1 MKGSVHFD
9 HLVKETDSLERAPA
23 DAVRR
28 LLLKAGLAV
37 SLTALWQTEPFWA
50 QEKRMAENN
59 KNVVLPAALSYNDVY
74 FVSPT
79 LEHYTKKSLLGGVWK
94 RPGLSPRDRSVATVV
109 ALIARIQNTEMPYHF
124 ALALDNGVKPSE
136 LSEIIAHLAFYAGWA
151 NAMSA
156 VFIAK
161 DIFRQR
167 GIGPDQLPP
176 AKEKLLPRSMKRLRS
191 SEQLK

>member
-1 MKGSVHFD
+1 
-9 HLVKETDSLERAPA
+9 
-23 DAVRR
+23 
-28 LLLKAGLAV
+28 
-37 SLTALWQTEPFWA
+37 
-50 QEKRMAENN
+50 
-59 KNVVLPAALSYNDVY
+59 
-74 FVSPT
+74 
-79 LEHYTKKSLLGGVWK
+79 
-94 RPGLSPRDRSVATVV
+94 
-109 ALIARIQNTEMPYHF
+109 
-124 ALALDNGVKPSE
+124 VKPSE

-156 VFIAK
+156 VLIAK